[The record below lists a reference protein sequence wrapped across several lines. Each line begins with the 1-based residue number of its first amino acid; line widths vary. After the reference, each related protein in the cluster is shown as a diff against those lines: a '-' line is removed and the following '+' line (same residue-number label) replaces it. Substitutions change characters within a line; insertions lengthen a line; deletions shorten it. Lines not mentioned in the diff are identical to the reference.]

1 MKKNFIYIALAT
13 TILGGLSSCSDF
25 LDRIPQEELSDGSYW
40 KTPKDAEMFTADLY
54 RRALPGVN
62 SGDIDGDIE
71 SDNAVHGIKW
81 AAGNVSKGIYDPG
94 DFGWADEY
102 ATIRACNILLEKIDL
117 IPSYPE
123 ADKNAAIAEAR
134 FFRAFTYFG
143 LARSYGE
150 VPYIESTLEMSDLV
164 DIKRTAVET
173 VLEKVMADFDFAIA
187 NLPLAWSADKYGRV
201 TKGAAAA
208 MKGRAALY
216 FNQFELAATASK
228 TVMDSGEYELF
239 GDKDTY
245 KELFWEKQESCK
257 EAVLVRQ
264 FKSPDLTNYII
275 GWGAFPGIG
284 WGGLNPTQ
292 SLVDAFEC
300 ADGST
305 IDNSTIYDEKDP
317 FASRDPRLET
327 CILHNGEERYGI
339 VVKTAPL
346 KSSGKSG
353 VGQHGDAT
361 ATGYYNDKYLD
372 QDIDGLLN
380 GWDMGK
386 DWHVIRYAEVL
397 LTYAE
402 AKNEVAGLDQSALD
416 AVNAVR
422 GRVGMPELQ
431 RTDASKPTYVASQD
445 DLRQR
450 IRNEWRVE
458 FALEG
463 NKRKWDIRRWGIASK
478 VLNAPFLGMKYKL
491 VDSPDADPRDGGKV
505 CIFYQGENLKL
516 SGSSYEDHNYLM
528 PIPQSERDL
537 NPQLTQNKGYPTK

>member
-1 MKKNFIYIALAT
+1 MKKNFLYITIAA
-13 TILGGLSSCSDF
+13 TILGGFSSCSDF
-25 LDRIPQEELSDGSYW
+25 LDRIPETELSDGSFW

-54 RRALPGVN
+54 RTLPGAN

-81 AAGNVSKGIYDPG
+81 AAGNVSKGIYDPS
-94 DFGWADEY
+94 DFGWSGDY
-102 ATIRACNILLEKIDL
+102 GVIRACNILLEKIDL
-117 IPSYPE
+117 IPDYPE
-123 ADKNAAIAEAR
+123 ADKNATIAEAR
-134 FFRAFTYFG
+134 FFRAYTYFG
-143 LARSYGE
+143 LAKNYGD
-150 VPYIESTLEMSDLV
+150 VPYIESTLAMGDLEG
-164 DIKRTAVET
+164 ITRTPVAT
-173 VLEKVMADFDFAIA
+173 VLEKLMADFDFAIT
-187 NLPLAWSADKYGRV
+187 NLPVAWGADKYGRI

-208 MKGRAALY
+208 MKARAALY
-216 FNQFELAATASK
+216 FGQFEVASTASK
-228 TVMDSGEYELF
+228 SVIDSGEYELF

-245 KELFWEKQESCK
+245 KELFWERQERCK

-264 FKSPDLTNYII
+264 FKNPDMTNYII
-275 GWGAFPGIG
+275 GWGAFPSVG

-300 ADGST
+300 SDGST
-305 IDNSTIYDEKDP
+305 IDQSTIYDDKDP
-317 FASRDPRLET
+317 FSNRDPRLET
-327 CILHNGEERYGI
+327 CILHNGEERYNI
-339 VVKTAPL
+339 VLKTAPL
-346 KSSGKSG
+346 KSSGNNG

-372 QDIDGLLN
+372 LDLDAARD

-402 AKNEVAGLDQSALD
+402 AKNEVTGLDQSALD

-422 GRVGMPELQ
+422 ERVGMPALQ
-431 RTDASKPTYVASQD
+431 TTNASEPTYVASQD

-463 NKRKWDIRRWGIASK
+463 GKRKWDIRRWDIAEK
-478 VLNAPFLGMKYKL
+478 VLNEPFLGMKYEL
-491 VDSPDADPRDGGKV
+491 VDSPDADPKDAGKV
-505 CIFYQGENLKL
+505 CIFYQGENIKL
-516 SGSSYEDHNYLM
+516 TGSRYAAHNKLM
-528 PIPQSERDL
+528 PIPQSEIDL
-537 NPQLTQNKGYPTK
+537 NPGLTQNPGY